1 MAGSVGGVEAVR
13 GPHAGAW
20 ADRRCTWLLAACVSA
35 GVGSVLASL
44 AAIWGTGTGVD
55 LLHFLVAV
63 VAVVGSQLT
72 RIRIQVNGDSVF
84 VGWSEVGAIAVLCLL
99 PPIWAPLATL
109 VATVIALAPRWPK
122 ATTRGRIRAVY
133 AAAVLVVAT
142 TVAAGVAAAVA
153 DPLTPI
159 QVLVDRPLTVAPL
172 VLASAALFG
181 VGTLL
186 MSVWLASTGLEP
198 ALTMWRRITVAKR
211 TMMAGTAAVGLA
223 TAVVIGINMLW
234 LVVLAPVLWA
244 LHRVYEHQ
252 LRGSLER
259 VTWAT
264 LADATRGLNQLDER
278 GVAQAVLRGAAR
290 LFRPDAI
297 EVVLVRPQGSRR
309 TFRARAADL
318 LVGSVEVT
326 IVDEPGTASSST
338 VDSGPYRTV
347 VPRRLTIG
355 GLEIGE
361 VRLLLRGRGLVEAES
376 HAFSAFAEAAASAFH
391 DAATHRAL
399 RAMTARSAYDA
410 LHDPLT
416 GLANRSTLL
425 ARGNAALR
433 RVSGDAAVALILLDV
448 RGLRQVNDTLG
459 YAAGDELL
467 AVMARRL
474 RERQLDDELVGR
486 LGGDEFAV
494 LVTGVLSET
503 FAVDRAR
510 ELITE
515 LALPA
520 QVSGVLIAVDAA
532 AGVVVERAEF
542 CDMAELLRRADVARH
557 QAKQAAGRVADYEPA
572 LDPSNM
578 DRLALLAD
586 LRDALATTDQF
597 FVHLQPVVDLDT
609 GQPVSVEALVRWR
622 HPRRGLLLPADFIGT
637 VEHSDLAAGFTQ
649 HVLDLALRLSAGWA
663 TQGVHVPVSVNL
675 CARCTLNED
684 LPKVVAGRLAA
695 HGVAPRQLIL
705 EITESVAV
713 AEPGLAE
720 QIVAGLR
727 ELGTQVSVD
736 HFGTGSA
743 SLSFLTRFPVDEVK
757 IDRSFVATMVDSSE
771 TAAIVRATVDLAHDL
786 GMRVVAEGVEHPEQR
801 AALVGLGVTAAQ
813 GSLFHPP
820 LPVDEVTPV
829 LQGRTHLATARR
841 IPIVPAAPR
850 NAS

>member
-1 MAGSVGGVEAVR
+1 
-13 GPHAGAW
+13 
-20 ADRRCTWLLAACVSA
+20 
-35 GVGSVLASL
+35 
-44 AAIWGTGTGVD
+44 
-55 LLHFLVAV
+55 
-63 VAVVGSQLT
+63 
-72 RIRIQVNGDSVF
+72 
-84 VGWSEVGAIAVLCLL
+84 
-99 PPIWAPLATL
+99 
-109 VATVIALAPRWPK
+109 
-122 ATTRGRIRAVY
+122 
-133 AAAVLVVAT
+133 
-142 TVAAGVAAAVA
+142 
-153 DPLTPI
+153 
-159 QVLVDRPLTVAPL
+159 
-172 VLASAALFG
+172 
-181 VGTLL
+181 
-186 MSVWLASTGLEP
+186 
-198 ALTMWRRITVAKR
+198 
-211 TMMAGTAAVGLA
+211 
-223 TAVVIGINMLW
+223 
-234 LVVLAPVLWA
+234 
-244 LHRVYEHQ
+244 
-252 LRGSLER
+252 
-259 VTWAT
+259 
-264 LADATRGLNQLDER
+264 
-278 GVAQAVLRGAAR
+278 
-290 LFRPDAI
+290 
-297 EVVLVRPQGSRR
+297 
-309 TFRARAADL
+309 
-318 LVGSVEVT
+318 
-326 IVDEPGTASSST
+326 VDEPGTTSSST